1 MEKTRSKINYQKKM
15 EDILAKES
23 EKGRIPKLLLHS
35 CCAPCSTYVLEYL
48 SPHFDIGVLY
58 YNPNIHPSEE
68 YYKREAEQKRFID
81 LVNKVNKIELI
92 QAEYN
97 PQEYFDAIKGFE
109 NDKEGGLRCGL
120 CFDLRLN
127 EAAKYAKEHGYDYF
141 TTTLSISPHK
151 NADLINHLGEL
162 LESKYD
168 VSYLYADFKKK
179 NGFKRSIE
187 LCKQYDVYRQ
197 NYCGCIF
204 SLKEAQERMKDME
217 LKSEDQLDKEL
228 KEDLKGIHAANN

>member
-58 YNPNIHPSEE
+58 YNPNILPSEE

-97 PQEYFDAIKGFE
+97 PQEYYDAVKGFE

-162 LESKYD
+162 LENKYD

-187 LCKQYDVYRQ
+187 LCNQYDVYRQ

-217 LKSEDQLDKEL
+217 LKSENQLDKEL

>member
-58 YNPNIHPSEE
+58 YNPNILPSEE

-97 PQEYFDAIKGFE
+97 PQEYFDAVKGFE

-162 LESKYD
+162 LENKYD

-187 LCKQYDVYRQ
+187 LCNQYDVYRQ

-217 LKSEDQLDKEL
+217 LKSENQLDKEL